1 MRSTG
6 QTGPNT
12 TVPFTPEPEGLASVV
27 GGGLVATGRSG
38 SVVVVRAGRDP
49 PEGSGEVDDGAG
61 AVVVGGLPPSDRNAE
76 PWLPQP
82 ATRRAAVT
90 PSAGNRSL
98 RGRERTVPV

>member
-12 TVPFTPEPEGLASVV
+12 TVPFTPEPEALATVV

-38 SVVVVRAGRDP
+38 WVVVVRAGRGP
-49 PEGSGEVDDGAG
+49 AEGSGEVDDGGG

-76 PWLPQP
+76 SWLPQP
-82 ATRRAAVT
+82 APRRATVI
-90 PSAGNRSL
+90 PSAGSRSL